1 MIALAPMKMPLLVV
15 IDLLAADD
23 RAEHEIRLA
32 VVSVVIVGVL
42 AGAEGGAFEF
52 LVGEIAGEGS
62 GIGEAMVV
70 KDHGSEGG
78 ADVFACLV
86 ADGGV
91 DSVSHNGP
99 SITTNDE
106 SPKPGHHRSATL
118 YQRQS
123 VLLILVRTAM
133 P

>member
-91 DSVSHNGP
+91 DCGSGFLL
-99 SITTNDE
+99 
-106 SPKPGHHRSATL
+106 SA
-118 YQRQS
+118 
-123 VLLILVRTAM
+123 VETARCHARGRCRRV
-133 P
+133 